1 MSNTHD
7 LYDGMRTF
15 QQARNTAQK
24 TYSETMKRYEGAR
37 GTDYYS
43 DQQAISAKVRDE
55 AIAAA
60 RATCIQTVNNAL
72 ARMRSAIERKGMT
85 APSDAQLRILQLL
98 RMRDVREIAAEE
110 LQAAAVSMDGNGAA
124 LAVVQSIA
132 NDKME
137 ARAQDDKAGKP
148 LQAPYY
154 APNFLA
160 MSTDGLPAAQATKA
174 LDSLTEI
181 CRNIIH
187 GNGASR
193 AATLAAE
200 YQQRRQG
207 TPYNP
212 DDLPRERDY
221 ESEEEFYSRYMI
233 ATPFAQFAKTVNGTG
248 E

>member
-1 MSNTHD
+1 MSSNTNY
-7 LYDGMRTF
+7 LYEAMRKF
-15 QQARNTAQK
+15 QQARNAAQE
-24 TYSETMKRYEGAR
+24 TYLQTMKHYE
-37 GTDYYS
+37 
-43 DQQAISAKVRDE
+43 SAKGTEYYDNQRDKAAKARNE
-55 AIAAA
+55 AVEAA
-60 RATCIQTVNNAL
+60 RAACIQTVDNAL
-72 ARMRSAIERKGMT
+72 SCMRSAIDRKGMT
-85 APSDAQLRILQLL
+85 APTDEQLRILQLL
-98 RMRDVREIAAEE
+98 KMRDVREIAPAE
-110 LQAAAVSMDGNGAA
+110 LQAAAVSMNGNSAA
-124 LAVVQSIA
+124 LAVVQAIA

-160 MSTDGLPAAQATKA
+160 LSTDGLPAAQATKA
-174 LDSLTEI
+174 LDSLQEI

-207 TPYNP
+207 TAYNP

-221 ESEEEFYSRYMI
+221 ESEREFYERYMI
-233 ATPFAQFAKTVNGTG
+233 MTPFDAFAKTVNGD
-248 E
+248 

>member
-1 MSNTHD
+1 MSNTNN
-7 LYDGMRTF
+7 LYDAMRKF
-15 QQARNTAQK
+15 QQARNTAQE
-24 TYSETMKRYEGAR
+24 TYLQTMKKYESAK

-60 RATCIQTVNNAL
+60 RAACIQTVNNAL
-72 ARMRSAIERKGMT
+72 ACMRSAIERKGMT
-85 APSDAQLRILQLL
+85 APTDEQLRILQLL
-98 RMRDVREIAAEE
+98 KMRDVREIAPEE
-110 LQAAAVSMDGNGAA
+110 LQAAAVSMNGNGAA

-160 MSTDGLPAAQATKA
+160 LSTDGLPAAQATKA
-174 LDSLTEI
+174 LDSLQEI

-221 ESEEEFYSRYMI
+221 ESEREFFERYMI
-233 ATPFAQFAKTVNGTG
+233 ATPFEAFAKTVNGAG